1 MTISNY
7 IVSLAEVQTRLPP
20 PVESSRLLEQ
30 IDQQVDQFPIL
41 VVLDDD
47 PTGTQTCHGINVLTV
62 WDDATLVEEFHT
74 CDRGFFIL
82 TNSRALP
89 TAEARKLIS
98 EICTAV
104 KKAAV
109 QAQKTFEIVLRG
121 DSTLRGHFPDEPQ
134 VAEEVIGKVDGWILA
149 PFFRQGG
156 RFTIDDVHYVADAEG
171 NLVPAAQTIF
181 AKDATFGYTSS
192 NLIDYVVEKSNGSIA
207 RHCVQSISLQDI
219 REGGASAVTKR
230 LLEFAQGSII
240 VVNAIVDT
248 DLEIFVLGLLQAK
261 SAGRNYIYRTGA
273 AFVSTRLA
281 IRPKPPLSTR
291 DLGLNTE
298 ASSPGGLIIAGSYV
312 SKTTD
317 QLQALTSGCGSAL
330 KVITLDVES
339 LLNSTESS
347 YSTVFSASDEAG
359 KYISDGQDVLL
370 MTSRRLVNN
379 HDELSN
385 LQIGSIVSS
394 ALGGI
399 TSSDIAT
406 KGLRM
411 RRAQIIGQASAGVP
425 LWRCDEPS
433 SKFSGI
439 PYVVFPGNVGHQ
451 DALLDL
457 VTSWQSRSPEKR
469 PKMQYQRLGNSG
481 LKVSKII
488 LGCMTFG
495 NPSWEG
501 SPWVLPEAEAL
512 PLLKKAYD
520 CGINTWDTAN
530 TYSNGMSEILIGKA
544 LQQYNIPRSKV
555 VIMTKLYYPVLE
567 PESNARPNP
576 AVNDGHLV
584 NQMGLSRKHIFEAVD
599 ASLARL
605 KSSYIDVLQLH
616 RIDDT
621 QPEEVMRALHDLVQM
636 GKIHYLGA
644 SSMYCWQ
651 LARLQYAAKMNNW
664 TTFTSM
670 QGLYNLLYREEERET
685 NRFCQAEG
693 IGLIPWS
700 PLARGLLARPWN
712 VKTDRSVKDAK
723 TAKWFSGEPD
733 QKIITRVDQLAQ
745 SKGCSMSAL
754 AISWLLKKG
763 ACPIVGLN
771 SVERIESASEALA
784 VRLSDADIR
793 FLEEH
798 YKPLPVQAI

>member
-1 MTISNY
+1 MKTSDY
-7 IVSLAEVQTRLPP
+7 TVSLAEAQARLPP
-20 PVESSRLLEQ
+20 PVESSRLLKQ
-30 IDQQVDQFPIL
+30 IDQRVDQLPIL

-82 TNSRALP
+82 SNSRALP
-89 TAEARKLIS
+89 TAEARRLIS

-134 VAEEVIGKVDGWILA
+134 VAEEVIGQVDGWILA

-156 RFTIDDVHYVADAEG
+156 RFTIDNVHYVADAEG
-171 NLVPAAQTIF
+171 NLVPAAQPIF

-192 NLIDYVVEKSNGSIA
+192 NLIDYVVEKSNGSIP
-207 RHCVQSISLQDI
+207 RHRVQSISLQDI
-219 REGGASAVTKR
+219 REGGASAVAKK

-240 VVNAIVDT
+240 IVNAMIDT
-248 DLEIFVLGLLQAK
+248 DLEIFILGLLQ
-261 SAGRNYIYRTGA
+261 
-273 AFVSTRLA
+273 A
-281 IRPKPPLSTR
+281 IRPKPPLSVR

-298 ASSPGGLIIAGSYV
+298 TSSPGGLIIAGSYV
-312 SKTTD
+312 LKTTD
-317 QLQALTSGCGSAL
+317 QLQSLTSGRGSEL
-330 KVITLDVES
+330 KVITLDVGG
-339 LLNSTESS
+339 LLHSAESS
-347 YSTVFSASDEAG
+347 YTTVLNAADLAG
-359 KYISDGQDVLL
+359 KYVVDGHDVLL
-370 MTSRRLVNN
+370 MTSRRL
-379 HDELSN
+379 
-385 LQIGSIVSS
+385 
-394 ALGGI
+394 GGI
-399 TSSDIAT
+399 TSSDLAT
-406 KGLRM
+406 TSLRM
-411 RRAQIIGQASAGVP
+411 RRAQIIGQALAGVP
-425 LWRCDEPS
+425 IWRCDEPS
-433 SKFSGI
+433 SKFVGI
-439 PYVVFPGNVGHQ
+439 PYVLFPGNFGHQ
-451 DALLDL
+451 EALLDL
-457 VTSWQSRSPEKR
+457 VTSWKSKSPEKR
-469 PKMQYQRLGNSG
+469 PKMQYQRLGSSG

-520 CGINTWDTAN
+520 CGINTWDTAD

-544 LQQYNIPRSKV
+544 LEQYNIPRSKV
-555 VIMTKLYYPVLE
+555 VIMTKLYYPVLP

-576 AVNDGHLV
+576 AVNNGDLV
-584 NQMGLSRKHIFEAVD
+584 NQMGLSRKHIFDAVD
-599 ASLARL
+599 ASLTRL

-621 QPEEVMRALHDLVQM
+621 HPEEVMRALHDLVQM

-664 TTFTSM
+664 TTFTSI

-685 NRFCQAEG
+685 NMFCQAEG

-723 TAKWFSGEPD
+723 TTKWFSGEQD
-733 QKIITRVDQLAQ
+733 QKIVTRVDQLAR
-745 SKGCSMSAL
+745 SKGCSMSAV
-754 AISWLLKKG
+754 AMAWLLRKG
-763 ACPIVGLN
+763 ACPIAGLN
-771 SVERIESASEALA
+771 SIERIESASEALT
-784 VRLSDADIR
+784 VRLTDADIR

-798 YKPLPVQAI
+798 YRPLPVQAM